1 MKRTSN
7 RKPALLFAAF
17 LLVTG
22 LASAAQASGRLQVVA
37 SINDLASIA
46 ASVGGEDVEVAAI
59 ARATSDVHRVEVLPS
74 YMVRVARAKVYLKVG
89 LALDQWADQ
98 IIDGSRNTKLAVI
111 DCSRAIT
118 ALDKPAGRVDGR
130 GGDVHPDGNPHYW
143 LDPRNGALVATL
155 LAGEFTRLDPAHATG
170 FQARAAAF
178 GDSCRARHEAAKAAL
193 AGLPTREIVTYHSSW
208 VYFAAATGLSV
219 AATVEPVPG
228 IPPTGGHLQKLVTL
242 VKERRPVVLLQ
253 EPYFSDEAAGFLSR
267 ETGLRTARVSPSCA
281 EPVAG
286 SYLAHF
292 DAVVAAITAG
302 R

>member
-111 DCSRAIT
+111 DCSCAVT
-118 ALDKPAGRVDGR
+118 PLDKPVGRVDGR
-130 GGDVHPDGNPHYW
+130 GGDVHPDGNPH
-143 LDPRNGALVATL
+143 LQTDPRRL
-155 LAGEFTRLDPAHATG
+155 LDAAHSVTSPACRQPPTTHAVRCGRWRPRPPTRGRPSWAN
-170 FQARAAAF
+170 
-178 GDSCRARHEAAKAAL
+178 SCRR
-193 AGLPTREIVTYHSSW
+193 TC
-208 VYFAAATGLSV
+208 
-219 AATVEPVPG
+219 
-228 IPPTGGHLQKLVTL
+228 
-242 VKERRPVVLLQ
+242 RRPRCSCGCLLYTS
-253 EPYFSDEAAGFLSR
+253 PSPRDGLLSR
-267 ETGLRTARVSPSCA
+267 MPSSA
-281 EPVAG
+281 
-286 SYLAHF
+286 
-292 DAVVAAITAG
+292 
-302 R
+302 